1 MSLARLRLMSRSVT
15 GSDRT
20 VRLSHIAR
28 RAMLVGLASMVA
40 LACGRDDGPRVP
52 LSETNKTAAQLPSG
66 HPSLDPGPA
75 LPAVARSAL
84 DSANAAFRVK
94 DYQRALQ
101 FYRQAANAAP
111 THASPWFGVFMVA
124 QATGNAA
131 LRDSAQREVQKRTVD
146 SPALTDST
154 LRNTHPTGKKSP
166 TT

>member
-1 MSLARLRLMSRSVT
+1 MSRSVT

-20 VRLSHIAR
+20 FRLSPIVR
-28 RAMLVGLASMVA
+28 RAMLVGLASIVP
-40 LACGRDDGPRVP
+40 LACGKDDGPRLP
-52 LSETNKTAAQLPSG
+52 LSDISGTASQLPSG
-66 HPSLDPGPA
+66 HPSLDPGPG
-75 LPAVARSAL
+75 LPAMARSAL

-94 DYQRALQ
+94 DYRRALQ

-124 QATGNAA
+124 QATGNTA

-146 SPALTDST
+146 PPALTDST
-154 LRNTHPTGKKSP
+154 LRNTHPTAKKGP